1 MSRVSKAAP
10 DGGEDKEDKE
20 GKERIEKSLNAA
32 EKTRELLLDAS
43 GEGVLEGRALQTELR
58 PGAERGGEKSVT
70 IVEEACGLQSE
81 DAAGDSTGRTT
92 TGPRTVT
99 RTRTPRWRAGSVADA
114 CLSTSPA
121 AGNR

>member
-1 MSRVSKAAP
+1 MSRVSKAAL

-20 GKERIEKSLNAA
+20 GKERIEKPLNAA
-32 EKTRELLLDAS
+32 GNARKLLLDAS
-43 GEGVLEGRALQTELR
+43 REGVLEGRTLQRELR
-58 PGAERGGEKSVT
+58 PGAETGGEKSLKFVDQ
-70 IVEEACGLQSE
+70 ECGLESE

-99 RTRTPRWRAGSVADA
+99 RTPRWRAGSVSDA
-114 CLSTSPA
+114 CLSISPA